1 MYKRQA
7 SDGKEPEPKIS
18 FYVAE
23 CTEFH
28 ILGEYHEDLS
38 LQEAA
43 ELYQTIPAD
52 RMNGIKGIGFRLEDG
67 SIYDGTYE
75 LMTAGKMQ
83 TEFINEIPHYRDS
96 PLVQQAIVDMEKILD
111 KWKEKELTEPE
122 KEKPLE
128 LEKTAEKAPK
138 ADIQTAKGK
147 GKKQSVLQA
156 LRERQAKLK
165 AQETG
170 QTEQKT
176 QGRRKGEPEL

>member
-1 MYKRQA
+1 M
-7 SDGKEPEPKIS
+7 
-18 FYVAE
+18 
-23 CTEFH
+23 
-28 ILGEYHEDLS
+28 S

-122 KEKPLE
+122 KEKMRR
-128 LEKTAEKAPK
+128 
-138 ADIQTAKGK
+138 
-147 GKKQSVLQA
+147 SVG
-156 LRERQAKLK
+156 LREVYCFLYSCAKIGFL
-165 AQETG
+165 QIG
-170 QTEQKT
+170 N
-176 QGRRKGEPEL
+176 RI

>member
-1 MYKRQA
+1 M
-7 SDGKEPEPKIS
+7 
-18 FYVAE
+18 AE

-75 LMTAGKMQ
+75 LMTVGKMQ

-147 GKKQSVLQA
+147 GKKQSSY
-156 LRERQAKLK
+156 RRS
-165 AQETG
+165 G
-170 QTEQKT
+170 N
-176 QGRRKGEPEL
+176 GRRS